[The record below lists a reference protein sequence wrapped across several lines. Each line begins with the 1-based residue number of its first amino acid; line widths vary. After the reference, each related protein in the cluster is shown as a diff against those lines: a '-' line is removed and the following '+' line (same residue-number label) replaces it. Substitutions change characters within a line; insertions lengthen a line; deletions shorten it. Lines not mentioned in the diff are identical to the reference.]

1 MIREARTK
9 AKIGDRVIICE
20 KGWQQQMAVGSFDRK
35 YGIVIDQC
43 LSDDIAHHGSPLY
56 ETITVV
62 EDDEGKRY
70 EDFRTHN
77 LQTEYRFYTEEEYI
91 SAVNYVITEKE
102 NELKEKYKRY
112 AREKDMLQK
121 EFSPDIKKIKS
132 YDFLVDSVVN
142 KLKQKQL
149 GDVSYS
155 LDDIE

>member
-77 LQTEYRFYTEEEYI
+77 LQTEYRFYTEEEFI

-121 EFSPDIKKIKS
+121 ESRHVKADFAGFAGKKIHKE
-132 YDFLVDSVVN
+132 
-142 KLKQKQL
+142 KTA
-149 GDVSYS
+149 
-155 LDDIE
+155 EEEME